1 MVVVVVVVV
10 VVETKTGA
18 PCNIQGFVLF
28 CEACNLN

>member
-1 MVVVVVVVV
+1 MVVAV

-28 CEACNLN
+28 CEACNLT